1 MAIQPNG
8 RRVLVVED
16 SEVIRRVLSLILQG
30 EGYQV
35 AQADGGHAA
44 LALARQTHLDAVTL
58 DLSLPDLDG
67 REVLRKLKED
77 PRTRAIPV
85 VVISAFP
92 EGLTDVE
99 RRLAAQVIVK
109 PFDVDD
115 LLASVGR
122 AVSGAAPPAQPSA
135 WYVN

>member
-16 SEVIRRVLSLILQG
+16 SDVIRRVLSLILQG

-35 AQADGGHAA
+35 AQAEGGRTA
-44 LALARQTHLDAVTL
+44 LALARQYRPDVVTL

-67 REVLRKLKED
+67 REVLRLLKED
-77 PRTRAIPV
+77 PLTRAIPV
-85 VVISAFP
+85 VVISANP
-92 EGLTDVE
+92 ELLTEPE
-99 RRLAAQVIVK
+99 RSHAAQVIHK

-115 LLASVGR
+115 LLAGVSRAAGHP
-122 AVSGAAPPAQPSA
+122 AVSLRGERRR
-135 WYVN
+135 WN